1 MALRLVEVVLPASEA
16 AFLPDVLTPELRGGP
31 WQQALADD
39 LLSVR
44 MLVDAEASSDLVDA
58 IERRFGSLK
67 GFHLLLLPVTTSLP
81 RPPDDAPVRRFGT
94 VGGGLT
100 REELR
105 EGAVDMAEAGR
116 VFYATVVL
124 STVVAALGLLRDNPA
139 VIIGAMVIA
148 PLLGPI
154 VALALAN
161 TLGDTRLTKQSL
173 VSNVTG
179 VVSALVITTALGAVF
194 RHEPFGAE
202 ILGRTQV
209 AMTDVLIALAAGS
222 AAALALTTGVSSALV
237 GVMVAV
243 ALLPPV
249 AVIGLTLGR
258 GAWPQAGH
266 ATLLLL
272 VNLLSVNLAATAT
285 FLVQGIRP
293 RRWWEADR
301 ARRASVLA
309 LSIGAAILAAL
320 AVLIWFA
327 ER

>member
-1 MALRLVEVVLPASEA
+1 MALRLVEVVLPAAEA
-16 AFLPDVLTPELRGGP
+16 AFLPDVVERPPRGGP
-31 WQQALADD
+31 WQHALTGD
-39 LLSVR
+39 LVSVR
-44 MLVDAEASSDLVDA
+44 LLVEAEESNQLVDA

-67 GFHLLLLPVTTSLP
+67 GFHLLLLPVTTALP
-81 RPPDDAPVRRFGT
+81 RPPQEEVRRFGT
-94 VGGGLT
+94 RSGGLT

-105 EGAVDMAEAGR
+105 EEALDMAAPGR

-124 STVVAALGLLRDNPA
+124 STIVVALGLVRGNAA

-148 PLLGPI
+148 PLLGPV

-161 TLGDTRLTKQSL
+161 TLGDTRLMKQSL
-173 VSNVTG
+173 LSNASG
-179 VVSALVITTALGAVF
+179 VALALVITTALGAMF
-194 RHEPFGAE
+194 HDTPFSAE
-202 ILGRTQV
+202 ITARTQV

-249 AVIGLTLGR
+249 AVIGLALGR
-258 GAWPQAGH
+258 GAWIDAGH
-266 ATLLLL
+266 ASLLLL

-285 FLVQGIRP
+285 FLAQGIRP

-301 ARRASVLA
+301 AKRASILA
-309 LSIGAAILAAL
+309 LSIGAGILATLAILVWMA
-320 AVLIWFA
+320 
-327 ER
+327 RR